1 MFAISQQYLGPG
13 NRRNPTGI
21 YPAQQIYQATKNR
34 QRHHATTSENG
45 AKMIIQNKMAL
56 IKKMVDG

>member
-1 MFAISQQYLGPG
+1 MFAISQQCLGPS

-45 AKMIIQNKMAL
+45 AKMINQNKMAL